1 MPGLGVLD
9 SNFAMNDLLFKQ
21 TNFQK
26 STTAVI
32 VVNEK
37 VLSKQSMQWP
47 LQKKVDNQQ
56 LTLYVKKL
64 KGAQTP

>member
-32 VVNEK
+32 FVNEK
-37 VLSKQSMQWP
+37 VLSK
-47 LQKKVDNQQ
+47 
-56 LTLYVKKL
+56 
-64 KGAQTP
+64 